1 MLEINQVALFFLILA
16 RLSAFLV
23 TGPLFSMANIPGM
36 VKIGLALLISMII
49 FPIIYQSMP
58 MYSVDGWNYVFGLV
72 REVLVGLALGFT
84 ASLVLSALMFAGNL
98 IDMQIGFSMSMI
110 FDPMASAMSGII
122 SRFIYLLGLVVLL
135 AFDGH
140 HMILAAIVRSFE
152 VVPLNSAVVAGNA
165 AMHLIKVS
173 AHAISIGVQIAAPII
188 AVMLIIDVTLGLLA
202 RTAPQINV
210 FMLGFPIKIIF
221 GLITLS
227 IMVPVLVRIIY
238 SLCGVIEE
246 DIVILLKGMT

>member
-1 MLEINQVALFFLILA
+1 MLDINQLALFFLILV

-23 TGPLFSMANIPGM
+23 TGPLFSIPNIPGM
-36 VKIGLALLISMII
+36 VKVGLALLISLII
-49 FPIIYQSMP
+49 FPLINQSTP
-58 MYSVDGWNYVFGLV
+58 VYSVDGWNYVFALV

-98 IDMQIGFSMSMI
+98 IDMQIGFFMSMI
-110 FDPMASAMSGII
+110 FDPMAAAMSGII
-122 SRFIYLLGLVVLL
+122 SRFIYLLGLAVLF

-152 VVPLNSAVVAGNA
+152 VVPVNSAVVTGDS
-165 AMHLIKVS
+165 AMLLIKTFS
-173 AHAISIGVQIAAPII
+173 HAISIGVQIAAPII

-238 SLCGVIEE
+238 SLCGVIEK
-246 DIVILLKGMT
+246 DMVIIMKGMT